1 MKLSR
6 RALLR
11 CVPAGLI
18 PGVTIDLPFIGTR
31 TPAAESQL
39 GTGWTVLVIDVEGRS
54 GPRHT
59 ALMHGDNEH
68 FGPPVTEVRHLFG
81 PTYIPDC
88 DWIGAGH
95 WTTFA
100 QTSVASLSDP
110 RDESSPRT
118 ATIGAMLPS
127 GDPDEPAALL
137 HDAGNEALFRLCG
150 WVPHSENLPVAMS
163 DATTGSAG
171 CSLLAA
177 VILGDHPLDLAIGN
191 AARTSGASAIFW
203 AGEYRHVQDHYVTAT
218 IERREDATPPAVDP
232 RRQVEVEKTVLD
244 HLHGL
249 SANLMA
255 MKERACKT
263 QIFQEFWV

>member
-1 MKLSR
+1 MISR

-11 CVPAGLI
+11 YVPAGLT
-18 PGVTIDLPFIGTR
+18 PGVTVGLPFVGAR
-31 TPAAESQL
+31 TSPSDSQL
-39 GTGWTVLVIDVEGRS
+39 ETGWTILMIDVEGRG
-54 GPRHT
+54 GPGHT

-68 FGPPVTEVRHLFG
+68 LGSLVTEVRHLFG
-81 PTYIPDC
+81 PTYISAG

-95 WTTFA
+95 WPAFA

-110 RDESSPRT
+110 LNESNSRT
-118 ATIGAMLPS
+118 GTIRAMLPS
-127 GDPDEPAALL
+127 GDPDDPAALL
-137 HDAGNEALFRLCG
+137 HEAGNEALFRLCG
-150 WVPHSENLPVAMS
+150 WILFSENAPVAMT
-163 DATTGSAG
+163 DATTGSAE

-218 IERREDATPPAVDP
+218 IERREDTTLPAGDP
-232 RRQVEVEKTVLD
+232 RRQIEVEKTVLD
-244 HLHGL
+244 RLHGL
-249 SANLMA
+249 SADLMA

-263 QIFQEFWV
+263 QLFQEFWV